1 MPNSDN
7 NYGTFNKQ
15 TVIYSQ
21 ADDGQGDWTVFA
33 NVDEGKAFFLSSE
46 LQTIHDECCTA
57 LQYGLKADGN
67 GDNTQLKVTFA
78 FGTKGSP
85 TQEAADDWAEQFNTR
100 KNAITAADGTFRGM
114 RIEDIEAADSTEHL
128 F

>member
-7 NYGTFNKQ
+7 SYGTYNKQ

-21 ADDGQGDWTVFA
+21 VDDGSTALTVFA
-33 NVDEGKAFFLSSE
+33 NVDEGKAFFLSTE
-46 LQTIHDECCTA
+46 LQTIHNECCTT

-67 GDNTQLKVTFA
+67 GDNTILKVTFD
-78 FGTKGSP
+78 FGTKGSA
-85 TQEAADDWAEQFNTR
+85 TQVAADDWAEQFNTR
-100 KNAITAADGTFRGM
+100 KNALSSAPNKASLKSIT
-114 RIEDIEAADSTEHL
+114 ESSSSEHL

>member
-7 NYGTFNKQ
+7 EFGTYNKQ

-21 ADDGQGDWTVFA
+21 TGDSPTVFA
-33 NVDEGKAFFLSSE
+33 NVDAAKTFFLSTE
-46 LQTIHDECCTA
+46 LLTIHNECCTT
-57 LQYGLKADGN
+57 LQYALKADDN
-67 GDNTQLKVTFA
+67 GDNTKLKVTFD

-85 TQEAADDWAEQFNTR
+85 SQAADDWAAQFNTR
-100 KNAITAADGTFRGM
+100 KDAVSSIPNLASLQRIT
-114 RIEDIEAADSTEHL
+114 ESDSAEHL

>member
-7 NYGTFNKQ
+7 KFGTYNKQ

-21 ADDGQGDWTVFA
+21 VDDGSTALTVFA
-33 NVDEGKAFFLSSE
+33 NVDAAKTFFLSTE
-46 LQTIHDECCTA
+46 LQTIHNECCTT

-67 GDNTQLKVTFA
+67 GDNTILKVTFD
-78 FGTKGSP
+78 FGTKGSG
-85 TQEAADDWAEQFNTR
+85 TTEADDWAEQFNTR
-100 KNAITAADGTFRGM
+100 KNALSSVPNVASLETITAS
-114 RIEDIEAADSTEHL
+114 DSAEHL

>member
-7 NYGTFNKQ
+7 NFGTYNKQ

-21 ADDGQGDWTVFA
+21 TGVSPTVFA
-33 NVDEGKAFFLSSE
+33 NVDAAKTFFLSTE
-46 LQTIHDECCTA
+46 LQTIHDECCTN
-57 LQYGLKADGN
+57 LQYALKADGN
-67 GDNTQLKVTFA
+67 GDNTKLKVTFD

-85 TQEAADDWAEQFNTR
+85 TQVEADDWAEQFNTR
-100 KNAITAADGTFRGM
+100 KNALSSVPNVASLETIT
-114 RIEDIEAADSTEHL
+114 ESDSAEHL

>member
-7 NYGTFNKQ
+7 KFGTYNKQ

-21 ADDGQGDWTVFA
+21 VDDGSTALTVFA
-33 NVDEGKAFFLSSE
+33 NVDAAKTFFLSTE
-46 LQTIHDECCTA
+46 LQTIHNECCTT

-67 GDNTQLKVTFA
+67 GDNTILKVTFD
-78 FGTKGSP
+78 FGTKGSAS
-85 TQEAADDWAEQFNTR
+85 QVAADDWAEQFNTR
-100 KNAITAADGTFRGM
+100 KDALSSAPNMGSLQTIT
-114 RIEDIEAADSTEHL
+114 ESDSSEHL